1 MTTPKTVKPFS
12 VDDEWQQNYND
23 RYGKKPMKPKKEKKV
38 FNADT
43 DSAALADMIKE
54 ASNVKTMMEAEG
66 DKLKDI
72 KDRAKSEL
80 GVESSMFNSL
90 LKIYHKQER
99 DAFESQSEEVVD
111 TYDRIFKK

>member
-1 MTTPKTVKPFS
+1 MTVKTVTS
-12 VDDEWQQNYND
+12 TVADTEWQQNYND
-23 RYGKKPMKPKKEKKV
+23 RFGKKPMKEKKEKKI

-43 DSAALADMIKE
+43 DSAELATMIKE

-72 KDRAKSEL
+72 KDRAKAEL

-99 DAFESQSEEVVD
+99 DQFESQSEEVVD

>member
-1 MTTPKTVKPFS
+1 MMKTIQS
-12 VDDEWQQNYND
+12 SAVDSEWQQNYND
-23 RYGKKPMKPKKEKKV
+23 RFGKKPVKEKKEKKV

-43 DSAALADMIKE
+43 DSAELAKFIKE
-54 ASNVKTMMEAEG
+54 ASDIQTMVDAEK
-66 DKLKDI
+66 DKIKDI

-80 GVESSMFNSL
+80 GVESSLFNSL

-99 DAFESQSEEVVD
+99 DQFESNSEEVVD

>member
-1 MTTPKTVKPFS
+1 MKKHTVD
-12 VDDEWQQNYND
+12 VDEWQQNYND
-23 RYGKKPMKPKKEKKV
+23 RYGKKPMKEKKEKKI

-43 DSAALADMIKE
+43 DSAELATMIKE
-54 ASNVKTMMEAEG
+54 ASNVQTMIDAEK
-66 DKLKDI
+66 DKIKDI

-80 GVESSMFNSL
+80 GVESSMFNAL

-99 DAFESQSEEVVD
+99 DAFETQSEEVVE

>member
-1 MTTPKTVKPFS
+1 MNVKTVKTGAADS
-12 VDDEWQQNYND
+12 EWQQNYND
-23 RYGKKPMKPKKEKKV
+23 RFGKKPVKEKKEKKV

-43 DSAALADMIKE
+43 DSAELATMIKE
-54 ASNVKTMMEAEG
+54 ASNVKTMMEAEA

-72 KDRAKSEL
+72 KDRAKAEL
-80 GVESSMFNSL
+80 GVESSMFNAL

-99 DAFESQSEEVVD
+99 DQFETQSEEVVD